1 MYFYAKSKH
10 MNSISV
16 RDALLINEG
25 ELREVNVHIQHGKIW
40 HIDPIGRKRP
50 ADQILSLRGAY
61 LIPGAIDDQVHFREP
76 GLTHKGELATESW
89 AAVAGGVTSFMEM
102 PNTKPAATTNALLEQ
117 KYARAA
123 EVSPANYSFYLGATP
138 DNVEVL
144 KMADYS
150 QICGVKIFMGSSTGD
165 LLVNEPE
172 ALETIFRSVG
182 ALIAL
187 HCESDP
193 MITEKLNYWKGQL
206 GEDALSAAHHPLIRS
221 REACYASSAQAVALA
236 RKHGTRIHVLHIST
250 KEELDLF
257 DADIPLIEKKITAE
271 ACVHHLW
278 FADADYQRLGNRIK
292 WNPAIKTADDR
303 TSLRGALTN
312 GRIDLVATD
321 HAPHT
326 LQEKAQPYLLAPSG
340 GPLVQHSV
348 PMMFELVEQGVLTHT
363 RLVELMCHNPAVLF
377 RIPDRGYVREGYQAD
392 LAVVRATAN
401 TITRESLL
409 YHCGWSPIEGS
420 TLNHTVESTL
430 VNGNLVW
437 HQGEKG
443 RFVAGHRLR
452 FNRL

>member
-1 MYFYAKSKH
+1 

-25 ELREVNVHIQHGKIW
+25 ELREVNVYIQEGKIW
-40 HIDPIGRKRP
+40 HVDPIGRNRP
-50 ADQILSLRGAY
+50 ADQVLSLRGAY
-61 LIPGAIDDQVHFREP
+61 LMPGAIDDQVHFREP

-102 PNTKPAATTNALLEQ
+102 PNTQPAAITTELLEQ

-123 EVSPANYSFYLGATP
+123 EVSPANYTFYLGATP
-138 DNVEVL
+138 DNVEEL
-144 KMADYS
+144 KKADYS

-165 LLVNEPE
+165 LLVNETE
-172 ALETIFRSVG
+172 ALDTIFRSVG

-193 MITEKLNYWKGQL
+193 MIAEKLNYWKEQL
-206 GEDALSAAHHPLIRS
+206 GEEVLSAVHHPLIRP

-250 KEELDLF
+250 QEELELF
-257 DADIPLIEKKITAE
+257 DAEIPLAEKKITAE

-278 FADADYQRLGNRIK
+278 FADSDYQRLGNRIK
-292 WNPAIKTADDR
+292 WNPAIKTAEDR
-303 TSLRGALTN
+303 TALRRALSN
-312 GRIDLVATD
+312 GRIDVVATD

-326 LQEKAQPYLLAPSG
+326 LAEKAQPYLAAPSG

-348 PMMFELVEQGVLTHT
+348 PMMFDLVEQGVLTHV

-392 LAVVRATAN
+392 LVVVRAAPSSVTH
-401 TITRESLL
+401 ESLL
-409 YHCGWSPIEGS
+409 YRCGWSPLEGC
-420 TLNHTVESTL
+420 TLNHTVESTI

-437 HQGEKG
+437 HLGQKG

-452 FNRL
+452 FKPN